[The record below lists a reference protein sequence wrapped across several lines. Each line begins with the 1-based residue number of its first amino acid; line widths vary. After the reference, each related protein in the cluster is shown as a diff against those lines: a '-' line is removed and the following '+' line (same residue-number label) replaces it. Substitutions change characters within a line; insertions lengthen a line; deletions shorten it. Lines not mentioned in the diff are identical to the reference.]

1 VTPLSP
7 YGDAVPTVAT
17 PARPP
22 LGDAALAGG
31 LLLLGLA
38 NIAFG
43 LGSLDPGVSRVLD
56 AALLP
61 VTVVPLAWRR
71 IAPWPVFL
79 VVAGSILVPD
89 LVVHTGFTTLG
100 EFLAL
105 DLALYTVAVHAAA
118 RHAVLGVAV
127 SQVQFLVLAL
137 RRPDFQEV
145 GAYVFWTVV
154 TVGPWV
160 AGLVTATL
168 SRRNEALHLLA
179 AEQAEF
185 ARQAIV
191 DERARISRELH
202 DVISHHVTLM
212 VVQAAVADRLLGVD
226 PGGARTAL
234 SHVTRAGRSAVDE
247 LELLLQVLRAQSD
260 EAPSAMPPS
269 LDRLPQLQEDL
280 RAAGLRVDCAV
291 EGARRELAPAVDAS
305 AYRIVQ
311 EALTNVLRHSGT
323 DRATLRIRYGDRALE
338 LEVCDDGR
346 ATPGASRAGGSG
358 LIGMRERALLHGG
371 SFASGRSE
379 RGGFRVHVSLPVPI
393 EVS

>member
-1 VTPLSP
+1 
-7 YGDAVPTVAT
+7 VPTV
-17 PARPP
+17 PAPGRPP
-22 LGDAALAGG
+22 LGDAALAGA
-31 LLLLGLA
+31 LLLLGLV

-43 LGSLDPGVSRVLD
+43 LGSFDPGVSRLLD
-56 AALLP
+56 AVLLP
-61 VTVVPLAWRR
+61 ITVVPLAWRR
-71 IAPWPVFL
+71 VAPWPVFL
-79 VVAGSILVPD
+79 VVAGSILLPD
-89 LVVHTGFTTLG
+89 LVVRTGFTSLG

-105 DLALYTVAVHAAA
+105 DLALYTVAAHAAV
-118 RHAVLGVAV
+118 RSAVLAV
-127 SQVQFLVLAL
+127 LFSQAEFVVLAL

-145 GAYVFWTVV
+145 GAYVFWATV
-154 TVGPWV
+154 TVGPWA
-160 AGLVTATL
+160 AGLVAATL
-168 SRRNEALHLLA
+168 RRRNQALHLLVA
-179 AEQAEF
+179 QQAEL

-212 VVQAAVADRLLGVD
+212 VVQAAVADRLLEAD
-226 PGGARTAL
+226 PGRARTAL

-280 RAAGLRVDCAV
+280 RAAGLRVDWAV
-291 EGARRELAPAVDAS
+291 EGDRRELAPAVDAS

-323 DRATLRIRYGDRALE
+323 DRARLRIRYGDRALE

-346 ATPGASRAGGSG
+346 GAPGAPRAGGSG
-358 LIGMRERALLHGG
+358 LVGMRERALLHGG
-371 SFASGRSE
+371 SFTSGRSDG
-379 RGGFRVHVSLPVPI
+379 GGFRVHVSLPVPT
-393 EVS
+393 EAS